1 MAMRISLTNNLTA
14 EGVRWHMI
22 ERGRILTGGTA
33 KTELQARAAA
43 IKVIKRLKIAGPSTA
58 SASFIDLGLK
68 LLRLRCCSTLYDCC
82 C

>member
-22 ERGRILTGGTA
+22 ERGKILTGGTA

-43 IKVIKRLKIAGPSTA
+43 IKVIKKIENSRPVY
-58 SASFIDLGLK
+58 
-68 LLRLRCCSTLYDCC
+68 R
-82 C
+82 